1 MSLTYRSVAAPR
13 KQAVVVMDRIPALVS
28 KIRQI
33 PSQVRRFTVT
43 AAEARSRHQIDADLL
58 NVLITEG
65 LPVAGAG
72 ASRLFDDYDLGNV
85 ALHLGLM
92 SFRRMAIRSWASA
105 LRRTSQGD
113 VAASRVS
120 FVAKCP
126 VPGHPGP
133 CTFDLLVPYGRR
145 LAWVGPGDG
154 SLPLAVTDFAVTD
167 TWPEPGPR
175 LRELL
180 AELDAI
186 DFFILPEAIRWDTEF
201 MFSAKIADC
210 GGATDWLV
218 DEGRRRGLQARFAF
232 GLLTA
237 KPYST
242 PHCWPEFCLD
252 GLWVPLDPLVL
263 GAMRSWAGLDPAAW
277 PSHRSTGSVVTQLG
291 DRFTKIAAHG
301 GVWSAVSLP
310 TEYLT

>member
-1 MSLTYRSVAAPR
+1 
-13 KQAVVVMDRIPALVS
+13 
-28 KIRQI
+28 
-33 PSQVRRFTVT
+33 
-43 AAEARSRHQIDADLL
+43 
-58 NVLITEG
+58 
-65 LPVAGAG
+65 
-72 ASRLFDDYDLGNV
+72 
-85 ALHLGLM
+85 
-92 SFRRMAIRSWASA
+92 
-105 LRRTSQGD
+105 
-113 VAASRVS
+113 
-120 FVAKCP
+120 
-126 VPGHPGP
+126 
-133 CTFDLLVPYGRR
+133 LLVPYGRR
-145 LAWVGPGDG
+145 VARVGQADG
-154 SLPLAVTDFAVTD
+154 SLPLTVTDFAVTD

-242 PHCWPEFCLD
+242 PHCWPEFGVD
-252 GLWVPLDPLVL
+252 GLWVPLDPLLL

-277 PSHRSTGSVVTQLG
+277 PSYRSTGSVVARLG
-291 DRFTKIAAHG
+291 PRFTKIASHG